1 MQRHFL
7 SLLVRRC
14 EIGIENERF
23 VRIACIG
30 LLNPDD
36 TLKQFIPLY
45 VKVHGE
51 MSPEQ
56 QKHICEISAD
66 LIRQHEKQL
75 AEYFE
80 KLKKEQLKNEQ
91 EKSTDN
97 DETALPS

>member
-1 MQRHFL
+1 MA
-7 SLLVRRC
+7 
-14 EIGIENERF
+14 NEYRF

-56 QKHICEISAD
+56 QKHIAEISGE

-75 AEYFE
+75 IEYFE
-80 KLKKEQLKNEQ
+80 ELRKEQI
-91 EKSTDN
+91 T
-97 DETALPS
+97 